1 MSVHSDMEAW
11 VRDFGQKMDDKVRAS
26 SPPGVS
32 AEQLQNVLEVH
43 GMIRQCIAGPL
54 LSHLDSLEQALSMA
68 SKQVVELIGRL
79 TDALEFLEFFPDL
92 LSSDGAGVY
101 VTVESAKDAAAW
113 RAETAA
119 WIEAFVENIKKSSDG
134 QGD

>member
-54 LSHLDSLEQALSMA
+54 LSHLDSVEQALSMA
-68 SKQVVELIGRL
+68 SKQVVELIGKL
-79 TDALEFLEFFPDL
+79 TAALEFLEFFPDL
-92 LSSDGAGVY
+92 LSSDGSGVY
-101 VTVESAKDAAAW
+101 VTVENAQDVAAW
-113 RAETAA
+113 HAETSAWLAA
-119 WIEAFVENIKKSSDG
+119 FMENIRKSSDG
-134 QGD
+134 EGD